1 MDRTRESPSSDS
13 YTPKASSPRGSRRST
28 RRGQVRGSCFSLSCE
43 YSFPKSTTFEHNI
56 VECNARTQRRRL
68 KRMLRRRSSIS
79 SKSISFPSLPRFHS
93 HAQGVSPAA
102 AVETFGK
109 RCAASDTFTDKCI
122 RQKKTPRRASSW
134 RDSLAGVPF
143 PCISRVS
150 PVHTSGVWLTR
161 NLPPQ
166 RISILTFIIR
176 QCLYGC
182 KALFYSVNI
191 YSISSH

>member
-1 MDRTRESPSSDS
+1 MHPFACGSFPAIGTGFDVCIPRRIVSLRSSARIS
-13 YTPKASSPRGSRRST
+13 RSSSRR
-28 RRGQVRGSCFSLSCE
+28 L
-43 YSFPKSTTFEHNI
+43 
-56 VECNARTQRRRL
+56 
-68 KRMLRRRSSIS
+68 
-79 SKSISFPSLPRFHS
+79 
-93 HAQGVSPAA
+93 SPAVFSSNVPRA
-102 AVETFGK
+102 AAAWSGLPSVRKSVRRNTIHGCTLLMRRALASTCWTEFGK

-134 RDSLAGVPF
+134 RESLAGVPF

-191 YSISSH
+191 YSISSR